1 MKGWQVEEVSGS
13 AGDLHGWEL
22 PERAVRCVRVSMVER
37 PALVLGS
44 TQRDDIVDRR
54 AAARAGVEVVRRRS
68 GGGAVLL
75 EPDAHVWIDVAIPA
89 GDGLWTDDVSRSFH
103 WLGEVWVGALDSVA
117 VRGATLHT
125 AAMCHTKLSRL
136 ICFAG
141 VGPGEVSLDGA
152 KAVGISQRRSRAGA
166 RFQSLVLGGW
176 NPELLVALL
185 APGLEAYGPG
195 WREEVDRIQVATVDV
210 DHESLVQA
218 FLDGL
223 AQL

>member
-1 MKGWQVEEVSGS
+1 MSGWQVEEVSGS
-13 AGDLHGWEL
+13 AGELHGWEL
-22 PERAVRCVRVSMVER
+22 PEGAVRAVRVSMVER

-44 TQRDDIVDRR
+44 TQRDGIVDRQ
-54 AAARAGVEVVRRRS
+54 AADRAGVEVVHRRS

-75 EPDAHVWIDVAIPA
+75 EPGADVWIDVAIPA
-89 GDGLWTDDVSRSFH
+89 GDGLWLDDVSRSFH
-103 WLGEVWVGALDSVA
+103 WLGEVWVDALDAVG
-117 VRGATLHT
+117 VRGARLHT

-141 VGPGEVSLDGA
+141 VGPGEVSLGEA
-152 KAVGISQRRSRAGA
+152 KVVGIAQRRSRAGA

-176 NPELLVALL
+176 NRELLVSLL

-195 WREEVDRIQVATVDV
+195 WREEIDCIRVATVDV
-210 DHESLVQA
+210 NHESLVEA
-218 FLDGL
+218 FLDRL